1 MTYNPL
7 YGNFPNRYF
16 YDIFPSVEEF
26 IAKQPEPLKVLTN
39 DELTTLYYLLYARYG
54 NDTIASY
61 DENQFIYKVFSTIYM
76 YGPTWAK
83 RIEVQNKIRGL
94 TDDELMTG
102 SKNILNTALNPGGT
116 GTTADL
122 TELNY
127 INQQNTSNVK
137 RGKLEAYTILWDIL
151 KTDVTEDFIN
161 KFKKLFI
168 YILQPD
174 YPLWYKTDEENEV

>member
-1 MTYNPL
+1 MTYDPL
-7 YGNFPNRYF
+7 YGNFPNRKF
-16 YDIFPSVEEF
+16 TDIFSSVEEF
-26 IAKQPEPLKVLTN
+26 IESQPDALKVLTN
-39 DELTTLYYLLYARYG
+39 EELTTLYYLLYSRYG
-54 NDTIASY
+54 NSTIASY

-83 RIEVQNKIRGL
+83 RIEIQNKLRSL
-94 TDDELMTG
+94 EESELIEG

-116 GTTADL
+116 PTTADL

-137 RGKLEAYTILWDIL
+137 RGKLEAYTFLWDIL

-168 YILQPD
+168 QILQPN
-174 YPLWYKTDEENEV
+174 YPLWYKTEEGNEV